1 MSTPTKFLFAKEVSR
16 SRHEKKLIQEQ
27 VAEQVNI
34 SVRWFQRIESGQRLP
49 SAELMLEIIKL
60 LEIDSKNLKE

>member
-16 SRHEKKLIQEQ
+16 SRHKKKLTQEQ

-60 LEIDSKNLKE
+60 LEIDSKNLK